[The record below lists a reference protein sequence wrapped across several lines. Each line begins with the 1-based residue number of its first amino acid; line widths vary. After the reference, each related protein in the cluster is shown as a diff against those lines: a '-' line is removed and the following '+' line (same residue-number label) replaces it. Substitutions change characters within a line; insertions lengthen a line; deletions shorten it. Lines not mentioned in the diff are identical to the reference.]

1 MKKLSLQTVIA
12 VLCLVQFVDVLG
24 VTEVL
29 TAAPRI
35 LRAFSAPSGAA
46 SALLTAYAMCFGG
59 LLMVGARLGD
69 RFGHRRVLLSGIA
82 VFAAGSLCAA
92 TAGSVAAVVVGRC
105 LQGAAAAISVPA
117 SLRLL
122 IAATPRAPDRRAA
135 MAAWS
140 AAGAAAGAG
149 GFVVGGSLTQ
159 LAGWRAMFWINL
171 PLAVLMA
178 GGVLHAVAA
187 RPAGAARELNLL
199 GGLLFGA
206 AVAGVVL
213 GASLLQPPAH
223 ALPGAAA
230 VSCGLVLLGAAGW
243 AERRARH
250 PLLPR
255 RARQLDR
262 LRTGIAAAALNT
274 STTSSLTAIATLDL
288 QRVQHLSPAA
298 AALRFLPLSVAAMAG
313 AALAGA
319 ALRRVSPP
327 RTIAAGLL
335 VVAVAEAGMIGLH
348 GAGWATAVP
357 VAGAGLGL
365 GISSVAANA
374 HGTDV
379 GEWLQAA
386 AAGALNTAAQLGT
399 ALGVAALLL
408 LSDATA
414 HAALPLRGPTLG
426 WAAGALLALSG
437 ATRIAVSGGRRAC
450 SAAAPP
456 AAPIP
461 HA

>member
-1 MKKLSLQTVIA
+1 
-12 VLCLVQFVDVLG
+12 
-24 VTEVL
+24 
-29 TAAPRI
+29 
-35 LRAFSAPSGAA
+35 
-46 SALLTAYAMCFGG
+46 
-59 LLMVGARLGD
+59 
-69 RFGHRRVLLSGIA
+69 
-82 VFAAGSLCAA
+82 
-92 TAGSVAAVVVGRC
+92 
-105 LQGAAAAISVPA
+105 
-117 SLRLL
+117 
-122 IAATPRAPDRRAA
+122 
-135 MAAWS
+135 
-140 AAGAAAGAG
+140 
-149 GFVVGGSLTQ
+149 VVGGSLTQ

-178 GGVLHAVAA
+178 GGVLRAVAA